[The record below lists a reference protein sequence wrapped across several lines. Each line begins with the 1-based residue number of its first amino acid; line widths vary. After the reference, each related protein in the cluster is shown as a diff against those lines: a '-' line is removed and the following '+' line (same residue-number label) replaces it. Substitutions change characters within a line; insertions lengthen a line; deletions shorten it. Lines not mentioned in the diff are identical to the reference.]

1 MVPTVPRDWSRGG
14 GVVMGNYLRNPREFD
29 GWLKANAILSSMFA
43 IGILAMTLAGLNSE
57 GRPDGATEPSTD
69 IPRMTPKPA
78 ALDRGVLRGGH
89 QPKATKSLGAAG
101 YSTTSTLTFA
111 TPLPVMPSV
120 SAADADT
127 STTRPRTNGP
137 RSLTRT
143 VTERPVST
151 SVTRNRVPNGSVRW
165 AAVNSFLLN
174 FSPLA
179 VCGS

>member
-1 MVPTVPRDWSRGG
+1 MAWGEWGMVMNNVVSLQLARERAWQPRRGSSDPQLDAMLTDRAAFA
-14 GVVMGNYLRNPREFD
+14 VMRTSAGDCRTI
-29 GWLKANAILSSMFA
+29 AIYE
-43 IGILAMTLAGLNSE
+43 T
-57 GRPDGATEPSTD
+57 
-69 IPRMTPKPA
+69 TPPCS
-78 ALDRGVLRGGH
+78 G
-89 QPKATKSLGAAG
+89 S
-101 YSTTSTLTFA
+101 YSTTSTLTLA
-111 TPLPVMPSV
+111 TPLPVMPNV
-120 SAADADT
+120 SAADAET

-151 SVTRNRVPNGSVRW
+151 SVTRSRVPNGNVRW